1 MKRWKTICISKL
13 SISKFLGKI
22 TDIDG
27 KASNFFFKKYMF
39 LSLFVNLLVI
49 SYYQLLISSMKNVN
63 VFHQF
68 THLFNKC
75 ILNIFCVV
83 ENIPDGELQR

>member
-27 KASNFFFKKYMF
+27 KASNFF
-39 LSLFVNLLVI
+39 
-49 SYYQLLISSMKNVN
+49 
-63 VFHQF
+63 
-68 THLFNKC
+68 
-75 ILNIFCVV
+75 
-83 ENIPDGELQR
+83 